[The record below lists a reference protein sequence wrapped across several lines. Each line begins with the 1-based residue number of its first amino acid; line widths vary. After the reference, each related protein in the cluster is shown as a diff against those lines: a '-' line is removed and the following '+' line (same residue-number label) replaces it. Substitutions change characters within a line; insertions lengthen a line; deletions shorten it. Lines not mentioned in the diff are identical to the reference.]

1 MYNQQAKAS
10 KKFCANLK
18 KVKNRERLAAT
29 NKAKRNGCVFQIFF
43 LNTKY
48 LFINLLL
55 QVNHQLHL
63 CLSYLQL
70 HQFKRKKFL
79 KTVLFKQ

>member
-29 NKAKRNGCVFQIFF
+29 NKAKRNGCKCFKYFF
-43 LNTKY
+43 
-48 LFINLLL
+48 
-55 QVNHQLHL
+55 
-63 CLSYLQL
+63 
-70 HQFKRKKFL
+70 
-79 KTVLFKQ
+79 